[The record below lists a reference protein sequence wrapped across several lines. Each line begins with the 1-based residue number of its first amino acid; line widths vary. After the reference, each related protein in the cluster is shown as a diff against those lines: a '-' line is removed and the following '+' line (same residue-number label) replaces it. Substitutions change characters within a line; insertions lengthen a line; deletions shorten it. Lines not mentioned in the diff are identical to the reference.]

1 MSDSNSE
8 LLVKSS
14 TEVSTEIQQ
23 QDFEIM
29 NLKEIGL

>member
-23 QDFEIM
+23 QYFEKM
-29 NLKEIGL
+29 NLKEIG